1 MKKGLLLISG
11 LILVAGLMAQKTP
24 KTTKSKPVQTNAS
37 AMVFKNL
44 VDSFSYAAGL
54 NVARNMKEQGIST
67 LNTAL
72 MSRAI
77 QEVFSNKA
85 ATFSDDAVN
94 SCIQRQMEI
103 FSKEKL
109 EEERARGIAFL
120 EANKRN
126 PGVFTLPSGLQYKII
141 KMGDST
147 THRPK
152 LEDTVVVNYIGSF
165 VDGREFENSV
175 KRGQPAVFALKG
187 VISGW
192 TEILQMMPVGS
203 HWKVFIP
210 SELGY
215 GAAGNG
221 SIPPNAALVFEI
233 MLEGIKPAGG
243 KANN

>member
-1 MKKGLLLISG
+1 LISG
-11 LILVAGLMAQKTP
+11 LILGAGLMAQKSP
-24 KTTKSKPVQTNAS
+24 KTVKSKPVQANAS

-67 LNTAL
+67 INTGL

-77 QEVFSNKA
+77 QDVFNNKA
-85 ATFSDDAVN
+85 ATFTDETVN
-94 SCIQRQMEI
+94 SCLQRQMEI
-103 FSKEKL
+103 FSKAKL
-109 EEERARGIAFL
+109 DEERAKGIAFL

-126 PGVFTLPSGLQYKII
+126 PGVFTLPSGLQYKIM

-165 VDGREFENSV
+165 IDGKEFENSV
-175 KRGQPAVFALKG
+175 KRGQPAVFAVNR

-192 TEILQMMPVGS
+192 SEILQLMPVGS
-203 HWKVFIP
+203 HWKVYIP

-215 GAAGNG
+215 GSAGNG
-221 SIPPNAALVFEI
+221 SIPPYAALVFEI
-233 MLEGIKPAGG
+233 MLEGIKPAGE
-243 KANN
+243 KTNN